1 MKQKLIIGISLFLL
15 LAVMGL
21 IVADLFRTPPHDQ
34 ENPEIYSVEK
44 QRMIDTSQICYREAK
59 LVHTNLTGMQGIALD
74 TGLNVY
80 ICGNRLI
87 RIYDRSW
94 QIKADFTVDSGAYC
108 IATGPDGEIYVGFGD
123 HIEVFD
129 LSGKRRAKWD
139 PYRDHGFL
147 TSLVVIGDE
156 VFAADGENKII
167 LRYDRKGNLLNII
180 GKKDREKGVEGFI
193 IPSMYFDV
201 AAGPDNELWAAN
213 TGRHEIQRFSPD
225 GSLISFWGTASMG
238 LEGFAGCCNPIH
250 FAILPDG
257 YFVTYE
263 KGLDRIKIYNQAGKY
278 VCAVSGPSQAGNNSS
293 GACRVSS
300 PVHDL
305 AVDRE
310 GKVYALDGE
319 KLVIRVFTRK

>member
-15 LAVMGL
+15 LGVMGL
-21 IVADLFRTPPHDQ
+21 IVADLFRSPPRDQ
-34 ENPEIYSVEK
+34 ENPEMYSIEK
-44 QRMIDTSQICYREAK
+44 QRMIDTSQICYREVEQFQAD
-59 LVHTNLTGMQGIALD
+59 LPGLQGIALD
-74 TGLNVY
+74 TGLNIY
-80 ICGNRLI
+80 ICGERIIRVYNRS
-87 RIYDRSW
+87 RE
-94 QIKADFTVDSGAYC
+94 IKADFTVDSDATC
-108 IATGPDGEIYVGFGD
+108 IATGPEGEIYVGLGD

-129 LSGKRRAKWD
+129 LSGNRRGKWD
-139 PYRDHGFL
+139 TYHGFL
-147 TSLVVIGDE
+147 TSLVIIGDE

-225 GSLISFWGTASMG
+225 GLLISFWGKASMG
-238 LEGFAGCCNPIH
+238 LDGFAGCCNPIH

-263 KGLDRIKIYNQAGKY
+263 KGLDRIKLYNQAGKY
-278 VCAVSGPSQAGNNSS
+278 ECTVSGPAKAGDHSPT
-293 GACRVSS
+293 ACSVSS

-310 GKVYALDGE
+310 GRVYALDGE
-319 KLVIRVFTRK
+319 KSVIRIFTRK